1 MCNLCGL
8 STSLLSDL
16 EILESS
22 DLRSVKFKCVLL
34 LISGMWNEEQDLQL
48 FQGESHDDLR
58 ENYGLQTL
66 NRRLKF
72 LTDYLKDTDL

>member
-72 LTDYLKDTDL
+72 LTDYLKHTDL

>member
-1 MCNLCGL
+1 MGCQ

-16 EILESS
+16 EILECCN
-22 DLRSVKFKCVLL
+22 LQSVEFTCVLL

-58 ENYGLQTL
+58 ENHGLQTL

-72 LTDYLKDTDL
+72 LTDYLKHTNL

>member
-72 LTDYLKDTDL
+72 LTDYLKQTDL